1 MTYRAWDLKTLDR
14 AAVREL
20 THAIAEQRTEEL
32 EYSAMDEEP
41 WSEQKYAAT
50 LAAQQKETAL
60 LAGILAA
67 RGITDP
73 ADALTLLAGEEEC
86 MMIYWKLESP
96 SGVAELY
103 ERKKDYNLVQNQE
116 NIFQENKEFLLSL
129 KESEWRQKTLEE
141 RTIAAQKMVRLETER
156 LGIPEIPLYV
166 KETGSSNCVALY
178 NNEENEIWYA
188 PEHLTSQTAEEFFTG
203 ICEECYHGMEYYLL
217 ERMDWNSEMA
227 NTAYFE
233 EMRKW
238 KLNDNRYISGRD
250 EGDSFEAYQSQPLE
264 ASAKKYASSE
274 TEALIH
280 FIAVYGDE

>member
-1 MTYRAWDLKTLDR
+1 M
-14 AAVREL
+14 
-20 THAIAEQRTEEL
+20 
-32 EYSAMDEEP
+32 
-41 WSEQKYAAT
+41 
-50 LAAQQKETAL
+50 
-60 LAGILAA
+60 
-67 RGITDP
+67 
-73 ADALTLLAGEEEC
+73 
-86 MMIYWKLESP
+86 
-96 SGVAELY
+96 AELY

-238 KLNDNRYISGRD
+238 KLMI
-250 EGDSFEAYQSQPLE
+250 
-264 ASAKKYASSE
+264 
-274 TEALIH
+274 
-280 FIAVYGDE
+280 IATYLDATRAIRLKHINHSRWKHLPKSMPVPKQRH

>member
-1 MTYRAWDLKTLDR
+1 M
-14 AAVREL
+14 
-20 THAIAEQRTEEL
+20 
-32 EYSAMDEEP
+32 
-41 WSEQKYAAT
+41 
-50 LAAQQKETAL
+50 
-60 LAGILAA
+60 
-67 RGITDP
+67 
-73 ADALTLLAGEEEC
+73 
-86 MMIYWKLESP
+86 
-96 SGVAELY
+96 
-103 ERKKDYNLVQNQE
+103 
-116 NIFQENKEFLLSL
+116 
-129 KESEWRQKTLEE
+129 EE
-141 RTIAAQKMVRLETER
+141 RTIEAQKMVRIETER

>member
-1 MTYRAWDLKTLDR
+1 MVPT
-14 AAVREL
+14 
-20 THAIAEQRTEEL
+20 
-32 EYSAMDEEP
+32 
-41 WSEQKYAAT
+41 
-50 LAAQQKETAL
+50 
-60 LAGILAA
+60 
-67 RGITDP
+67 
-73 ADALTLLAGEEEC
+73 C

-188 PEHLTSQTAEEFFTG
+188 PEHLTSQTAEEFLREFAKNVIMEWSIICWSEWTG
-203 ICEECYHGMEYYLL
+203 I
-217 ERMDWNSEMA
+217 
-227 NTAYFE
+227 
-233 EMRKW
+233 RKW
-238 KLNDNRYISGRD
+238 RILLI
-250 EGDSFEAYQSQPLE
+250 L
-264 ASAKKYASSE
+264 KK
-274 TEALIH
+274 
-280 FIAVYGDE
+280 

>member
-1 MTYRAWDLKTLDR
+1 M
-14 AAVREL
+14 
-20 THAIAEQRTEEL
+20 
-32 EYSAMDEEP
+32 
-41 WSEQKYAAT
+41 
-50 LAAQQKETAL
+50 
-60 LAGILAA
+60 
-67 RGITDP
+67 
-73 ADALTLLAGEEEC
+73 
-86 MMIYWKLESP
+86 
-96 SGVAELY
+96 AELY

-129 KESEWRQKTLEE
+129 KESEWSQKTLKE
-141 RTIAAQKMVRLETER
+141 RTSDAQRMIQIETKR
-156 LGIPEIPLYV
+156 LGIPEIPLQM
-166 KETGSSNCVALY
+166 KEIESLNCIALY
-178 NNEENEIWYA
+178 TNANEQKEIWYD
-188 PEHLTSQTAEEFFTG
+188 PGYLSSQTAEEFFTT

>member
-1 MTYRAWDLKTLDR
+1 MEAKSTGRKEQLQRRRWYGLKQNDL
-14 AAVREL
+14 
-20 THAIAEQRTEEL
+20 
-32 EYSAMDEEP
+32 
-41 WSEQKYAAT
+41 
-50 LAAQQKETAL
+50 
-60 LAGILAA
+60 
-67 RGITDP
+67 
-73 ADALTLLAGEEEC
+73 
-86 MMIYWKLESP
+86 
-96 SGVAELY
+96 
-103 ERKKDYNLVQNQE
+103 
-116 NIFQENKEFLLSL
+116 EF
-129 KESEWRQKTLEE
+129 
-141 RTIAAQKMVRLETER
+141 
-156 LGIPEIPLYV
+156 PEIPLYV